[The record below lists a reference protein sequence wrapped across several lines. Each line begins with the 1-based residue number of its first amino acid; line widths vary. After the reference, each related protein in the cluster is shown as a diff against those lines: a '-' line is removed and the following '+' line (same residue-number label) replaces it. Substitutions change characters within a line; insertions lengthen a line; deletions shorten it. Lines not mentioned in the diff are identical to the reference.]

1 MYQGQNPDQKKDN
14 FNKKYDFRHFLFA
27 ESEILETWF
36 IVMQSTMFG
45 IVALVSVILM
55 LKHRKILTRSSI
67 ILIVFL
73 NL

>member
-1 MYQGQNPDQKKDN
+1 MYQGQSPDQKKDN
-14 FNKKYDFRHFLFA
+14 YDFRHFLFA

-45 IVALVSVILM
+45 IVALISVILM